1 MSLLVK
7 NGCFLV
13 DQKRLELTL
22 SLAPGETK
30 GIYGASGSGKSTL
43 FHLLAGL
50 NEKGFDGGTYTIDGQ
65 TMNQLSIR
73 ERSTTV
79 SLLFQ
84 NPDMQFCMATP
95 REELLFCLENQCI
108 PQKDMPNKVADALAF
123 CEITHLADQP
133 FTTLS
138 GGEKQLAALA
148 CCLILE
154 SQYLLLD
161 EPFAN
166 LDADTS
172 KKVIRKLQH
181 IQQKKAIGILLID
194 HQIKETANWVD
205 EWLLIE
211 EDFRT
216 IDQAAIRDLDQ
227 HIRKTLPLAK
237 IKSSSNKKRLS
248 FQQFR
253 LPIRNHEIVFPNFAF
268 DGGTLIGITGR
279 SGSGKSSFLKAIL
292 QQHAYKGDILL
303 AGQPIKKHPSPFRS
317 ISWIMQNPQDQF
329 LAATVAQELSQGSTP
344 TESEKLLAKLRLQN
358 KSTQSPF
365 RLSQGQ
371 QRRLAVA
378 SILQRPVDL
387 LLVDE
392 PTYGQDIKQAW
403 QIMQLLAEKATTG
416 TLVLIVSHDIL
427 LLQQFCSQIID
438 FNLYEKEDADAHA
451 KSNSQII
458 RHFRARLTG
467 FFSK

>member
-43 FHLLAGL
+43 FYLLAGL
-50 NEKGFDGGTYTIDGQ
+50 NEKGFEGGTYTIDGQ

-73 ERSTTV
+73 ERSTSV

-211 EDFRT
+211 EDFRM

-227 HIRKTLPLAK
+227 HMRKTLPLAK

-303 AGQPIKKHPSPFRS
+303 AGQPIKKYPSPFRS

-329 LAATVAQELSQGSTP
+329 LAATVAQELSQGSAP

-378 SILQRPVDL
+378 SLLQRPVDL

>member
-7 NGCFLV
+7 NGCFFV
-13 DQKRLELTL
+13 DQKRLDLTL

-30 GIYGASGSGKSTL
+30 GIYGASGTGKSTL

-50 NEKGFDGGTYTIDGQ
+50 NEKGFEEGTYTIDDR
-65 TMNQLSIR
+65 MLNQLSIR
-73 ERSTTV
+73 ERSTSI

-108 PQKDMPNKVADALAF
+108 PQADMPKKVAEALTF
-123 CEITHLADQP
+123 CEISHLADQP

-138 GGEKQLAALA
+138 GGEKQLVALA
-148 CCLILE
+148 CCLILK
-154 SQYLLLD
+154 SRYLLLD

-172 KKVIRKLQH
+172 QKIIRKLRQLQKQH
-181 IQQKKAIGILLID
+181 AIGILLID
-194 HQIKETANWVD
+194 HQIKETADWVS

-211 EDFRT
+211 EGFRSV
-216 IDQAAIRDLDQ
+216 DQEKMRTLDQ
-227 HIRKTLPLAK
+227 ELRRSLAPVE
-237 IKSSSNKKRLS
+237 IKKLSAKGRLS
-248 FQQFR
+248 FQDFR
-253 LPIRNHEIVFPNFAF
+253 LPIRNQAIVFPNLTF
-268 DGGTLIGITGR
+268 DSGTMIGLTGR

-292 QQHAYKGDILL
+292 QQQAYSGTIRLCGD
-303 AGQPIKKHPSPFRS
+303 PIKKHPSPFRS

-329 LAATVAQELSQGSTP
+329 LAATVAQELSQGRAA
-344 TESEKLLAKLRLQN
+344 TESAKLLEKLRLQN

-365 RLSQGQ
+365 LLSQGQ

-378 SILQRPVDL
+378 ALLQRPVKL

-392 PTYGQDIKQAW
+392 PTYGQDVKQAW
-403 QIMQLLAEKATTG
+403 QVMQLLAEKSASG
-416 TLVLIVSHDIL
+416 TLVLIVSHDVL
-427 LLQQFCSQIID
+427 LLEAFCSQIID
-438 FNLYEKEDADAHA
+438 FNHYEKEDIDAH
-451 KSNSQII
+451 SQPDSQVIH
-458 RHFRARLTG
+458 HFRTRLTG

>member
-211 EDFRT
+211 EGFRT

-227 HIRKTLPLAK
+227 HMRKTLPLAK

-303 AGQPIKKHPSPFRS
+303 AGQPIKKYPSPFRS
-317 ISWIMQNPQDQF
+317 ISWIIQNPQDQF
-329 LAATVAQELSQGSTP
+329 LAATVAQELSQGSAP

-378 SILQRPVDL
+378 SLLQRPVDL

>member
-123 CEITHLADQP
+123 CEITRLADQP

-227 HIRKTLPLAK
+227 HMRKTLPLATN
-237 IKSSSNKKRLS
+237 KSSSNKKRLS

-329 LAATVAQELSQGSTP
+329 LAATVAQELSQGSAS

-378 SILQRPVDL
+378 SLLQRPVDL

>member
-211 EDFRT
+211 EDFRM

-227 HIRKTLPLAK
+227 HMRKTLPLAK

-303 AGQPIKKHPSPFRS
+303 AGQPIKKYPSPFRS

-329 LAATVAQELSQGSTP
+329 LAATVAQELSQGSAP

-378 SILQRPVDL
+378 SLLQRPVDL

>member
-227 HIRKTLPLAK
+227 HMRKTLPLAK

-303 AGQPIKKHPSPFRS
+303 AGQPIKKYPSPFRS

-329 LAATVAQELSQGSTP
+329 LAATVAQELSQGSAP

-378 SILQRPVDL
+378 SLLQRPVDM

>member
-227 HIRKTLPLAK
+227 HMRKTLPLATN
-237 IKSSSNKKRLS
+237 KSSSNKKRIS

-329 LAATVAQELSQGSTP
+329 LAATVAQELSQGSAS

-378 SILQRPVDL
+378 SLLQRPVDL

>member
-1 MSLLVK
+1 
-7 NGCFLV
+7 
-13 DQKRLELTL
+13 
-22 SLAPGETK
+22 
-30 GIYGASGSGKSTL
+30 
-43 FHLLAGL
+43 
-50 NEKGFDGGTYTIDGQ
+50 
-65 TMNQLSIR
+65 
-73 ERSTTV
+73 
-79 SLLFQ
+79 
-84 NPDMQFCMATP
+84 
-95 REELLFCLENQCI
+95 
-108 PQKDMPNKVADALAF
+108 MPNKVADALAF

-227 HIRKTLPLAK
+227 HMRKTLSLAK
-237 IKSSSNKKRLS
+237 NKSSSNKKRLS

-253 LPIRNHEIVFPNFAF
+253 LPIRNHEIVFSNFAF
-268 DGGTLIGITGR
+268 DGGTLIGITER

-292 QQHAYKGDILL
+292 QQHAYKGDVLL
-303 AGQPIKKHPSPFRS
+303 AGKPIKKPSVTFS
-317 ISWIMQNPQDQF
+317 
-329 LAATVAQELSQGSTP
+329 LH
-344 TESEKLLAKLRLQN
+344 
-358 KSTQSPF
+358 
-365 RLSQGQ
+365 
-371 QRRLAVA
+371 
-378 SILQRPVDL
+378 
-387 LLVDE
+387 
-392 PTYGQDIKQAW
+392 
-403 QIMQLLAEKATTG
+403 QL
-416 TLVLIVSHDIL
+416 D
-427 LLQQFCSQIID
+427 
-438 FNLYEKEDADAHA
+438 HA
-451 KSNSQII
+451 KSARPIFGCH
-458 RHFRARLTG
+458 RCPRA
-467 FFSK
+467 

>member
-108 PQKDMPNKVADALAF
+108 PQKDMPNKVADAMAF

-303 AGQPIKKHPSPFRS
+303 AGQPIKKYPSPFRS

-329 LAATVAQELSQGSTP
+329 LAATVAQELIQGSAP

-378 SILQRPVDL
+378 SLLQRPVDL

>member
-1 MSLLVK
+1 MSLLVR

-227 HIRKTLPLAK
+227 HMRKTLPLATN
-237 IKSSSNKKRLS
+237 KSSSNKKRLS

-329 LAATVAQELSQGSTP
+329 LAATVAQELSQGSAS

-378 SILQRPVDL
+378 SLLQRPVDL

>member
-1 MSLLVK
+1 MSLSVK
-7 NGCFLV
+7 NGSFLV

-30 GIYGASGSGKSTL
+30 GIYGASGTGKSTL

-73 ERSTTV
+73 ERSTSV

-108 PQKDMPNKVADALAF
+108 PQKDMPNKVAEALAF

-148 CCLILE
+148 CCLILK
-154 SQYLLLD
+154 SRYLLLD

-166 LDADTS
+166 LDSDTS
-172 KKVIRKLQH
+172 QKVIRKLQQ
-181 IQQKKAIGILLID
+181 IQHKNALGILLID

-211 EDFRT
+211 KEFRT
-216 IDQAAIRDLDQ
+216 INQAALRQLDQ
-227 HIRKTLPLAK
+227 HLRKSLPLVN
-237 IKSSSNKKRLS
+237 IKSTSNEKRLS
-248 FQQFR
+248 FQNFR
-253 LPIRNHEIVFPNFAF
+253 LPIRNHEIVFPDLAF
-268 DGGTLIGITGR
+268 DKGSLIGITGR

-292 QQHAYKGDILL
+292 QQQAYKGDILL
-303 AGQPIKKHPSPFRS
+303 AGKPIKKYPSPFRS

-329 LAATVAQELSQGSTP
+329 LAATVAQELSQGSAP
-344 TESEKLLAKLRLQN
+344 TESDKLLEKLRLQN
-358 KSTQSPF
+358 KSAQSPF
-365 RLSQGQ
+365 LLSQGQ

-378 SILQRPVDL
+378 SLLQRPVDL

-392 PTYGQDIKQAW
+392 PTYGQDVTQAW
-403 QIMQLLAEKATTG
+403 QIMELLAAKATTG
-416 TLVLIVSHDIL
+416 TLVLIVSHDVL

-438 FNLYEKEDADAHA
+438 FNCYQKEVADAYTQSH
-451 KSNSQII
+451 SQVI
-458 RHFRARLTG
+458 RHFRTRLSG

>member
-30 GIYGASGSGKSTL
+30 GIYGPSGSGKSTL
-43 FHLLAGL
+43 FYLLAGL
-50 NEKGFDGGTYTIDGQ
+50 NEKGFEGGTYTIDGQ
-65 TMNQLSIR
+65 TMSQLSIG
-73 ERSTTV
+73 ERSTSV

-211 EDFRT
+211 EDFRM

-227 HIRKTLPLAK
+227 HMRKTLPLTK

-303 AGQPIKKHPSPFRS
+303 AGQPIKKYPSPFRS

-329 LAATVAQELSQGSTP
+329 LAATVAQELSQGSAP

-378 SILQRPVDL
+378 SLLQRPVDL

>member
-7 NGCFLV
+7 NDCFLV

-211 EDFRT
+211 EGFRT

-227 HIRKTLPLAK
+227 HMRKTLPLAK

-303 AGQPIKKHPSPFRS
+303 AGQPIKKYPSPFRS

-329 LAATVAQELSQGSTP
+329 LAATVAQELSQGSAP

-378 SILQRPVDL
+378 SLLQRPVDL

>member
-13 DQKRLELTL
+13 DQKQLELTL

-73 ERSTTV
+73 ERSTSV

-227 HIRKTLPLAK
+227 HMRKTLPLAK
-237 IKSSSNKKRLS
+237 KKSSSNKKRLS

-292 QQHAYKGDILL
+292 QQHAYKGDVLL
-303 AGQPIKKHPSPFRS
+303 AGKPIKKHPSPFRS

-329 LAATVAQELSQGSTP
+329 LAATVAQELSQGSAP
-344 TESEKLLAKLRLQN
+344 TKSEKLLAKLRLQN

-378 SILQRPVDL
+378 SLLQRPVDL

-392 PTYGQDIKQAW
+392 PTYGQDIKRAW

-458 RHFRARLTG
+458 RHFRACLTG

>member
-22 SLAPGETK
+22 SLTPGETK

-303 AGQPIKKHPSPFRS
+303 AGQPIKKYPSPFRS

-329 LAATVAQELSQGSTP
+329 LAATVAQELIQGSAP

-378 SILQRPVDL
+378 SLLQRPVDL

>member
-227 HIRKTLPLAK
+227 HMRKTLPLAK

-303 AGQPIKKHPSPFRS
+303 AGRPIKKYPSPFRS

-329 LAATVAQELSQGSTP
+329 LAATVAQELSQGSAP

-378 SILQRPVDL
+378 SLLQRPVDL

>member
-378 SILQRPVDL
+378 SLLQRPVDL

>member
-227 HIRKTLPLAK
+227 HMRKTLPLATN
-237 IKSSSNKKRLS
+237 KSSSNKKRLS

-329 LAATVAQELSQGSTP
+329 LAATVAQELSQGSAS

-378 SILQRPVDL
+378 SLLQRPVDL

>member
-1 MSLLVK
+1 MS
-7 NGCFLV
+7 
-13 DQKRLELTL
+13 
-22 SLAPGETK
+22 
-30 GIYGASGSGKSTL
+30 
-43 FHLLAGL
+43 
-50 NEKGFDGGTYTIDGQ
+50 
-65 TMNQLSIR
+65 QLSIG
-73 ERSTTV
+73 ERSTSV

-378 SILQRPVDL
+378 SLLQRPVDL

>member
-227 HIRKTLPLAK
+227 HMRKTLPLAK

-303 AGQPIKKHPSPFRS
+303 AGQPIKKYPSPFRS

-329 LAATVAQELSQGSTP
+329 LAATVAQELSQGSAP

-378 SILQRPVDL
+378 SLLQRPVDL

>member
-43 FHLLAGL
+43 FHLLAEL

-303 AGQPIKKHPSPFRS
+303 AGQPIKKYPSPFRS

-329 LAATVAQELSQGSTP
+329 LAATVAQELSQGSAP

-378 SILQRPVDL
+378 SLLQRPVDL

>member
-303 AGQPIKKHPSPFRS
+303 AGQPIKKYPSPFRS

-329 LAATVAQELSQGSTP
+329 LAATVAQELSQGSAP

-378 SILQRPVDL
+378 SLLQRPVDL

>member
-73 ERSTTV
+73 ERSTSV

-227 HIRKTLPLAK
+227 HMRKTLPLATN
-237 IKSSSNKKRLS
+237 KSSSNKKRLS

-329 LAATVAQELSQGSTP
+329 LAATVAQELSQGSAS

-378 SILQRPVDL
+378 SLLQRPVDL

>member
-211 EDFRT
+211 EGFRT

-227 HIRKTLPLAK
+227 HMRKTLPLAK

-303 AGQPIKKHPSPFRS
+303 AGQPIKKYPSPFRS

-329 LAATVAQELSQGSTP
+329 LAATVAQELSQGSAP

-378 SILQRPVDL
+378 SLLQRPVDL

>member
-303 AGQPIKKHPSPFRS
+303 AGQPIKKYPSPFRS

-329 LAATVAQELSQGSTP
+329 LAATVAQELIQGSAP

-378 SILQRPVDL
+378 SLLQRPVDL